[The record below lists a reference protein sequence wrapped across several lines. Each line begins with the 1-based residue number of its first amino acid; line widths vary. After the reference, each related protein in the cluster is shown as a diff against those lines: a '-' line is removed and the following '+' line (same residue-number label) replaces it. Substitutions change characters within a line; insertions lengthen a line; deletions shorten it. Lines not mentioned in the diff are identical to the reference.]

1 MSKLFRNWG
10 LKLAAVI
17 LAVLV
22 WFIIMILADPTD
34 SKTIY
39 NLPVKL
45 LNAELLTQAG
55 KSYTVVEGDN
65 PTISI
70 RVSASASVLRDLT
83 AADFTATAD
92 VAEMF
97 DVTGK
102 VPIQVVPNTSAVTAS
117 QITSQ
122 TTALTI
128 NYEGIIYKEFPVTLK
143 INNDLPT
150 GYFINSWRSNPKAI
164 RVRGPE
170 KTVVSQIGSVVAE
183 VDVTGLTSSAQFECE
198 LLFYTDSG
206 KLMDM
211 NRYRDT
217 QVLQDKVT
225 VSLDVFTKQTV
236 PVVISQEALDT
247 VKNQVAEGYR
257 YTNHELS
264 ARTVDVQGLPS
275 RLSELSVIS
284 IPARAINLRGA
295 TENQVFELNLS
306 RYLPEGISLM
316 EGQEP
321 VTVTLFVEEL
331 AVKEFEISG
340 LELQGTDPDYL
351 YHFDDKIKV
360 YIRALEADFVG
371 FDLSTL
377 SISADIEEYATQPG
391 TYRLPVTITCSDSIF
406 TPLENKSYVRVT
418 VEEVPE
424 PTTEEAEESTEQEA
438 STDE

>member
-34 SKTIY
+34 TKTIY

-45 LNAELLTQAG
+45 LNADLLTQAG

-70 RVSASASVLRDLT
+70 RVSASASVLRELT

-102 VPIQVVPNTSAVTAS
+102 VPIKVEPNTSAVTAS
-117 QITSQ
+117 QISSQ

-128 NYEGIIYKEFPVTLK
+128 NYEGLIYKEFPVTLK
-143 INNDLPT
+143 INNELPG
-150 GYFINSWRSNPKAI
+150 GYFINNDRIQPRTI

-183 VDVTGLTSSAQFECE
+183 VDVTGLTSSADFECE

-206 KLMDM
+206 QLMDM
-211 NRYRDT
+211 SSYRDT
-217 QVLQDKVT
+217 QVMQDKVT
-225 VSLDVFTKQTV
+225 VTLDVFTKQTV
-236 PVVISQEALDT
+236 PVVLSQEALDQ
-247 VKNQVAEGYR
+247 VKTQVADGYR
-257 YTNHELS
+257 YTNYQLS
-264 ARTVDVQGLPS
+264 VVTVDVQGLPS

-284 IPARAINLRGA
+284 IPARAVNMRGA
-295 TENQVFELNLS
+295 TENQTFEINLS

-321 VTVTLFVEEL
+321 VTVTFFVEEL

-340 LELQGTDPDYL
+340 LKLQGTDSDFL
-351 YHFDDKIKV
+351 YHFEDKIKV

-377 SISADIEEYATQPG
+377 SISANIEEYATQPG
-391 TYRLPVTITCSDSIF
+391 TFRLPVTITCSDSIF

-418 VEEVPE
+418 VEKVPE
-424 PTTEEAEESTEQEA
+424 PTTEATEESTEQETSA
-438 STDE
+438 DE